1 MRRKQMKTME
11 QLRDSALLFE
21 TDVPPF
27 GYLLLLIVAVSLA
40 SVLLWSTQAVKPY
53 VIVSQG
59 TVTSADA
66 AYVMPAYTGEIEE
79 NDMEEGMLVE
89 EGDVLFT
96 IKSTD
101 YNLQEEQLLAGRE
114 IYEQQ
119 IEKSNLLVKS
129 IQDNTNYF
137 DSTDPEDTLY
147 YSSFEA
153 YQSQV
158 AQNRFDAS
166 TYKAYG
172 YSDEQ
177 IQAEM
182 EKNQGK
188 VTEIYYSAIQSA
200 ENAIQEATKQI
211 ASIDA
216 QLLAIQSG
224 QTEYRVRA
232 ASAGTLHM
240 LADYKAGMVV
250 QTGSAVAT
258 ITPENGEVLIEA
270 YVSTADMARME
281 EGESVQLAVNGLV
294 QSVYGTIDGTV
305 AHIASNVTSMEGE
318 NGESNPVFR
327 IQITPDADYLV
338 SRTGRKVS
346 LKNGMTVEARIRYD
360 EVTYF
365 NYVLEKLGLLV
376 R

>member
-1 MRRKQMKTME
+1 MKRKQMKTME

-137 DSTDPEDTLY
+137 DGTDPEDTLY

-338 SRTGRKVS
+338 SRAGRKVS
-346 LKNGMTVEARIRYD
+346 LKNGMSVEARIRYD

>member
-338 SRTGRKVS
+338 SRAGRKVS
-346 LKNGMTVEARIRYD
+346 LKNGMSVEARIRYD

>member
-1 MRRKQMKTME
+1 MKRKQMKTME

-101 YNLQEEQLLAGRE
+101 YNLQEEQLLASRE

-119 IEKSNLLVKS
+119 IAKSNLLVKS

-338 SRTGRKVS
+338 SRAGRKVS
-346 LKNGMTVEARIRYD
+346 LKNGMSVEARIRYD

-365 NYVLEKLGLLV
+365 NYVLEKMGLLV

>member
-153 YQSQV
+153 YQSHI
-158 AQNRFDAS
+158 
-166 TYKAYG
+166 KH
-172 YSDEQ
+172 
-177 IQAEM
+177 M
-182 EKNQGK
+182 
-188 VTEIYYSAIQSA
+188 
-200 ENAIQEATKQI
+200 
-211 ASIDA
+211 
-216 QLLAIQSG
+216 
-224 QTEYRVRA
+224 
-232 ASAGTLHM
+232 GTPM
-240 LADYKAGMVV
+240 
-250 QTGSAVAT
+250 
-258 ITPENGEVLIEA
+258 
-270 YVSTADMARME
+270 
-281 EGESVQLAVNGLV
+281 
-294 QSVYGTIDGTV
+294 
-305 AHIASNVTSMEGE
+305 
-318 NGESNPVFR
+318 
-327 IQITPDADYLV
+327 
-338 SRTGRKVS
+338 SRSRQRWR
-346 LKNGMTVEARIRYD
+346 RIR
-360 EVTYF
+360 
-365 NYVLEKLGLLV
+365 EK
-376 R
+376 

>member
-40 SVLLWSTQAVKPY
+40 GVLLWSTQAVKPY

-101 YNLQEEQLLAGRE
+101 YNLQEEQLLASRE

-119 IEKSNLLVKS
+119 IAKSNLLVKS

-281 EGESVQLAVNGLV
+281 EGEPVQLAVNGLV

-318 NGESNPVFR
+318 QGESNPVFR
-327 IQITPDADYLV
+327 VQITPDTDYLV

>member
-101 YNLQEEQLLAGRE
+101 YNLQEEQLLASRD

-119 IEKSNLLVKS
+119 ITKSNLLVKS

-338 SRTGRKVS
+338 SRAGRKVS
-346 LKNGMTVEARIRYD
+346 LKNGMSVEARIRYD

>member
-101 YNLQEEQLLAGRE
+101 YNLQEEQLLASRD

-119 IEKSNLLVKS
+119 ITKSNLLVKS

-281 EGESVQLAVNGLV
+281 EGEPVQLAVNGLV

-318 NGESNPVFR
+318 QGESNPVFR
-327 IQITPDADYLV
+327 VQITPDTDYLV

>member
-1 MRRKQMKTME
+1 MKRKQMKTME

-338 SRTGRKVS
+338 SRAGRKVS
-346 LKNGMTVEARIRYD
+346 LKNGMSVEARIRYD

>member
-101 YNLQEEQLLAGRE
+101 YNLQEEQLLASRD

-119 IEKSNLLVKS
+119 ITKSNLLVKS

-137 DSTDPEDTLY
+137 DGTDPEDTLY

-281 EGESVQLAVNGLV
+281 EGEPVQLAVNGLV

-318 NGESNPVFR
+318 QGESNPVFR
-327 IQITPDADYLV
+327 VQITPDTDYLV

-346 LKNGMTVEARIRYD
+346 LKNGMSVEARIRYD

>member
-1 MRRKQMKTME
+1 MKRKQMKTME

-40 SVLLWSTQAVKPY
+40 GVLLWSTQAVKPY

-281 EGESVQLAVNGLV
+281 EGEPVQLAVNGLV

-318 NGESNPVFR
+318 QGESNPVFR
-327 IQITPDADYLV
+327 VQITPDTDYLV

-346 LKNGMTVEARIRYD
+346 LKNGMSVEARIRYD

>member
-137 DSTDPEDTLY
+137 DGTDPEDTLY

-338 SRTGRKVS
+338 SRAGRKVS
-346 LKNGMTVEARIRYD
+346 LKNGMSVEARIRYD

>member
-1 MRRKQMKTME
+1 MKRKQMKTME

-40 SVLLWSTQAVKPY
+40 GVLLWSTQAVKPY

-101 YNLQEEQLLAGRE
+101 YNLQEEQLLASRE

-119 IEKSNLLVKS
+119 IAKSNLLVKS

-281 EGESVQLAVNGLV
+281 EGEPVQLAVNGLV

-318 NGESNPVFR
+318 QGESNPVFR
-327 IQITPDADYLV
+327 VQITPDTDYLV

>member
-1 MRRKQMKTME
+1 MKRKQMKTME

-40 SVLLWSTQAVKPY
+40 GVLLWSTQAVKPY

-101 YNLQEEQLLAGRE
+101 YNLQEEQLLASRD

-119 IEKSNLLVKS
+119 ITKSNLLVKS

-137 DSTDPEDTLY
+137 DGTDPEDTLY

-338 SRTGRKVS
+338 SRAGRKVS
-346 LKNGMTVEARIRYD
+346 LKNGMSVEARIRYD

>member
-1 MRRKQMKTME
+1 MKRKQMKTME

-40 SVLLWSTQAVKPY
+40 GVLLWSTQAVKPY

-101 YNLQEEQLLAGRE
+101 YNLQEEQLLASRD

-119 IEKSNLLVKS
+119 ITKSNLLVKS

-137 DSTDPEDTLY
+137 DGTDPEDTLY

-182 EKNQGK
+182 EKNKGK

-281 EGESVQLAVNGLV
+281 EGEPVQLAVNGLV

-318 NGESNPVFR
+318 QGESNPVFR
-327 IQITPDADYLV
+327 VQITPDTDYLV